1 METIIQEK
9 ISADHLLYVS
19 LKYTKTTDIMLNL
32 IERWK
37 SMIALSIDKLLEKAR
52 KKKKL
57 GSIPGVP
64 KLKIEK
70 VKKIYKKE
78 KEIIDGI
85 EIYEFFKRISKE
97 EKIRENEF
105 RKNVTLRVND
115 NGEWVN
121 IDVEKLKEY
130 NGILERFI
138 SKLRQIV

>member
-37 SMIALSIDKLLEKAR
+37 SMIELSIDKLLEKAR

-57 GSIPGVP
+57 GSIPEVP

-70 VKKIYKKE
+70 VKEIYKKE

-85 EIYEFFKRISKE
+85 ELHEFFKRVVKE

-105 RKNVTLRVND
+105 RKNVTLKVND
-115 NGEWVN
+115 NGEWIN

-130 NGILERFI
+130 NEILERFI
-138 SKLRQIV
+138 SKLKQIV